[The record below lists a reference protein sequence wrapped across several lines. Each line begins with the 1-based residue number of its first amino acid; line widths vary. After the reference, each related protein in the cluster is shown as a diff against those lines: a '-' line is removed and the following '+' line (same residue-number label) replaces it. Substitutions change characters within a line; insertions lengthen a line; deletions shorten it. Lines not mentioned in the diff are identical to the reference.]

1 MPKVWTLVLKSF
13 TTVSVSRLV
22 EARIIDSLI
31 KAFLRA
37 PDDIQQSAFPQILA
51 ISETIASDK
60 LHAKDAGKPLSN
72 LVFTTLSSVVGNPD
86 LETVG
91 YSVCQGWLDIMI
103 SSSVARN

>member
-37 PDDIQQSAFPQILA
+37 PDDIQQSAFP
-51 ISETIASDK
+51 
-60 LHAKDAGKPLSN
+60 
-72 LVFTTLSSVVGNPD
+72 
-86 LETVG
+86 
-91 YSVCQGWLDIMI
+91 
-103 SSSVARN
+103 